1 MAENS
6 ETGYLRLF
14 PLQAVVLYPGM
25 ELPLIV
31 FEPRYLQ
38 LADEC
43 LANDEPFGVLLLK
56 EGAEVGTN
64 EMDPFETGTT
74 AHIMTTSEAGG
85 GRLSVVAVGGR
96 RFKVREFLRDNS
108 YLAAEVEY
116 LEDDSHQMVDPSL
129 VENVRWDAASF
140 VRQLVA
146 SRGGYVREVNFPDD
160 PVVLSYQVAQI
171 FQGNL
176 SVQQKLL
183 EQPAFDRLWDELE
196 LLKDA
201 RKQLDRRSRRRP
213 SHGFSE
219 N

>member
-1 MAENS
+1 MAES
-6 ETGYLRLF
+6 PETGYLRLF

-25 ELPLIV
+25 ELPLVV

-38 LADEC
+38 LANEC
-43 LANDEPFGVLLLK
+43 LTNDEPFGVLLLK
-56 EGAEVGTN
+56 EGTEVGAEEVT
-64 EMDPFETGTT
+64 PFETGTT

-85 GRLSVVAVGGR
+85 GRLSVLAVGGR
-96 RFKVREFLRDNS
+96 RFKVRSFLRDNP
-108 YLAAEVEY
+108 YLAADVEY

-129 VENVRWDAASF
+129 VENVRWDAALF

-160 PVVLSYQVAQI
+160 AEILSYQVAQI

-176 SVQQKLL
+176 TVQQKLL

>member
-1 MAENS
+1 MAES
-6 ETGYLRLF
+6 PETGYLRLF

-25 ELPLIV
+25 ELPLVV

-38 LADEC
+38 LTDEC
-43 LANDEPFGVLLLK
+43 LSNDEPFGVLLLK
-56 EGAEVGTN
+56 EGGEVGTS
-64 EMDPFETGTT
+64 EVTPFETGTT

-96 RFKVREFLRDNS
+96 RFKVREFLRDNA
-108 YLAAEVEY
+108 YLAADVEY
-116 LEDDSHQMVDPSL
+116 LQDESHEMVDPSL
-129 VENVRWDAASF
+129 VENVRFDAASF

-146 SRGGYVREVNFPDD
+146 SRGGYVREVNFPED
-160 PVVLSYQVAQI
+160 PEVLSYQVAQI

-176 SVQQKLL
+176 GVQQKLL

-201 RKQLDRRSRRRP
+201 RKQLERRSRRRP